1 MCFFSPDTDSFYIEF
16 EDYSRLEVFQKLS
29 EHLDLSNFQPTHP
42 VFDIFDYDEFATQR
56 RSQFGFLK
64 VDSGS
69 SIIRAHLVEKKKS
82 YSSYLEKYEAALT
95 TLQNL
100 VRKDTVKGMPARS
113 AKKLKDSEIIGL
125 LRKPGILKAKYRSL
139 RSNKHLI
146 SMIQQEKNVTNS
158 FDNSAKY
165 RSCNLCNVP
174 FNCTLPNVDICSSS
188 DCKRNCLLVDIWH
201 RLVS

>member
-1 MCFFSPDTDSFYIEF
+1 MF
-16 EDYSRLEVFQKLS
+16 
-29 EHLDLSNFQPTHP
+29 N
-42 VFDIFDYDEFATQR
+42 IFDYDEFATQR
-56 RSQFGFLK
+56 RSQFGYLK
-64 VDSGS
+64 VDSGA

-82 YSSYLEKYEAALT
+82 YSSYLEKYESTLT

-188 DCKRNCLLVDIWH
+188 DCKRNRLLVDIWH